1 MLIAC
6 DSVTGIGSVFT
17 AYIRVSNVAQ
27 ETIVKVLPQVFL
39 SITRVVPYR
48 SLIHLVLADPT

>member
-6 DSVTGIGSVFT
+6 DSVIRIGSVFT

-27 ETIVKVLPQVFL
+27 ETIVKASATAFN
-39 SITRVVPYR
+39 I
-48 SLIHLVLADPT
+48 